1 MHGRKNMEYIKIND
15 SELEDLERKYFE
27 MVEKHQVEPLKNSMK
42 EDREKHTTKHEKKHK
57 DMYRAIISEMM
68 QFSGRKITEYG
79 ASQKISTIS
88 ISLAREAIKSGY
100 CEEAAQCLK
109 VAKDSSLTQCWAAI
123 SVKEDLLNL
132 TRVVARKSDKD
143 LAKDQVSQLIADVTM
158 GEYGKDTAED
168 LSKEMIE
175 KTFSSCSVEK
185 TK

>member
-1 MHGRKNMEYIKIND
+1 MEYIKIND

-42 EDREKHTTKHEKKHK
+42 KDREKHTTKHEKKHK
-57 DMYRAIISEMM
+57 DIYRAIISEMM

-109 VAKDSSLTQCWAAI
+109 VAKDASLTQCWAAI